1 MLLLPLVRLRHH
13 MARAKHIEQLGDAL
27 QHAAKVMHSRQV
39 YVCTSMYLY
48 AFLVQFFVWEMVKV
62 VAVARL
68 PFGGNWQCRHSPS
81 YSQSQSYIRS
91 KSLAK
96 STRSARRV
104 LNLVSATSTA
114 AASTAAA
121 REFSLPSDLLA
132 ELIICLACLQF
143 PLRSFH
149 YALTTDCQVYYCFRF
164 AYELPKARRL
174 LHGCPEHPVPLLL
187 ATIYQPCAACS
198 VQRATCCRTTLQP
211 KTSLDSSYEWF
222 SAAIHLFSMTAAV
235 LDVSWKLLYQNDM
248 IIMRKNGALGYLLRS

>member
-1 MLLLPLVRLRHH
+1 
-13 MARAKHIEQLGDAL
+13 
-27 QHAAKVMHSRQV
+27 MHCSMQQRWCTGGR
-39 YVCTSMYLY
+39 YVCLYIY

-81 YSQSQSYIRS
+81 YSKSQSYIHS
-91 KSLAK
+91 KSLARI
-96 STRSARRV
+96 TRSARRV
-104 LNLVSATSTA
+104 LNLVSATSA
-114 AASTAAA
+114 AAAADA
-121 REFSLPSDLLA
+121 REFSLPSDLLT

-174 LHGCPEHPVPLLL
+174 LHGYPEHPVPLLPF

-198 VQRATCCRTTLQP
+198 VQR
-211 KTSLDSSYEWF
+211 
-222 SAAIHLFSMTAAV
+222 
-235 LDVSWKLLYQNDM
+235 DVVRPCNPKLLSIAVTNDSLLQFICFPWQLQCSMSAESYFKM
-248 IIMRKNGALGYLLRS
+248 IW

>member
-1 MLLLPLVRLRHH
+1 MLLLPLVCLRHH
-13 MARAKHIEQLGDAL
+13 VARAKHIEQLWDAL

-39 YVCTSMYLY
+39 YVCMYLY

-68 PFGGNWQCRHSPS
+68 PFGGNWQCLHSPS
-81 YSQSQSYIRS
+81 YSQSQSYIRF

-104 LNLVSATSTA
+104 LNLVSATSAATA
-114 AASTAAA
+114 AAA
-121 REFSLPSDLLA
+121 REFSLLPDLLA

-198 VQRATCCRTTLQP
+198 VQHAMRCRTTLQP

-222 SAAIHLFSMTAAV
+222 SAAIHLFPMTAVQCSMSAE
-235 LDVSWKLLYQNDM
+235 SYAKM
-248 IIMRKNGALGYLLRS
+248 IW